1 MSRIGKRP
9 IKLVQDV
16 KVVFNNRILQVKG
29 PKGELELQTH
39 PDVDLVIDNE
49 TVSVIASNENTTTTA
64 LIGTT
69 SKLISNMIH

>member
-1 MSRIGKRP
+1 MSKIGKRP
-9 IKLVQDV
+9 IKVVQDV

-49 TVSVIASNENTTTTA
+49 TLSVVASNENTA
-64 LIGTT
+64 KSAMILSLIH
-69 SKLISNMIH
+69 I